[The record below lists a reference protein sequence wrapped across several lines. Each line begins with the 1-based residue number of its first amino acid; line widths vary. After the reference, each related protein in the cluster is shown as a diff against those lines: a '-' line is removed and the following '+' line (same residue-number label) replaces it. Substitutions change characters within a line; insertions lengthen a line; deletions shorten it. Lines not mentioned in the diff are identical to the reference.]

1 MRRAAPPS
9 ALSPAVLRHIAVL
22 TLVITGGLAM
32 FASGENQAYLA
43 EQVRQRQMQTE
54 ALRAQ
59 RENASKRTV
68 VVDGL
73 RLAPGTRLGNPDVGE
88 TGPPVS
94 NTVPMAS
101 VYTADLPPPAN
112 VNVSTVRIGPDGL
125 ARDARGMVIPLPAGQ
140 MRLRGKP
147 GQGRPKDAQTPPSE
161 QEVHA
166 MIEASAQRAGRPSG
180 E

>member
-1 MRRAAPPS
+1 MRRALQPP
-9 ALSPAVLRHIAVL
+9 ALSPAVLRHFAVL

-32 FASGENQAYLA
+32 FASGENQEYLA

-59 RENASKRTV
+59 REKATQRTV

-73 RLAPGTRLGNPDVGE
+73 RLAPGTRLGNPDVGDA
-88 TGPPVS
+88 GPPII
-94 NTVPMAS
+94 NTVPAAP
-101 VYTADLPPPAN
+101 VYSADFPPPPN

-125 ARDARGMVIPLPAGQ
+125 ARDAAGMVIPLPAMN
-140 MRLRGKP
+140 MRTRGKP
-147 GQGRPKDAQTPPSE
+147 GQPRPRASGLPPSE
-161 QEVHA
+161 QEVNA
-166 MIEASAQRAGRPSG
+166 MIEASARRAGRPSG